1 MDDISRTANPHHNRP
16 LNPATHRNPSPHNHP
31 SGQSLLLQSSD
42 FDISDLTAGQDF
54 MDTSL
59 GGNSTK
65 RKAQNRAAQ
74 RAFRERKERHV
85 KDLEAKVAE
94 LELVTRRMREENET
108 LRGKVSKLESEN
120 NVLKGSNITF
130 TFPVLSLVSVSW
142 VACVATW
149 RLSFLYEY
157 GEVADDSNLRKRQW

>member
-1 MDDISRTANPHHNRP
+1 
-16 LNPATHRNPSPHNHP
+16 
-31 SGQSLLLQSSD
+31 
-42 FDISDLTAGQDF
+42 

-130 TFPVLSLVSVSW
+130 TFPVLSLFSVSR
-142 VACVATW
+142 VPCVATW
-149 RLSFLYEY
+149 RRCLFCGL
-157 GEVADDSNLRKRQW
+157 GGLLMVAI